1 MGNPVSPS
9 APHGYTAVNGPGWVQ
24 QLTEVYNRSEILS
37 YNLAYGGA
45 TVDSAIVAPYL
56 PTVLSF
62 RQQVNQE
69 FFPYYVE
76 TGANARWN
84 SNNALFCVFIGIND
98 IGNAWYKSNATAIF
112 DATFHVYAGL
122 LDELYHAGARNFLFI
137 NVPPVNLAPLTTS
150 QGPSSIS
157 AEGAAIEGF
166 NDWISNLAYSVE
178 YTYPDS
184 TVFQF
189 DTHSLFDQVLEYPAA
204 YPQTSGY
211 KNTTAF
217 CVAYENGTPALN
229 TFDPS
234 CGIPVDQYFW
244 LNSLHPTYHVQD
256 VMAQLIAQ
264 ELVAVPART

>member
-1 MGNPVSPS
+1 MGNPISS
-9 APHGYTAVNGPGWVQ
+9 GAPHGNTAVNGPGWIQ
-24 QLTEVYNRSEILS
+24 QLTEVYNQSKILS

-56 PTVLSF
+56 PSVISF

-76 TGANARWN
+76 ANTNANWN
-84 SNNALFCVFIGIND
+84 SYNALFCVFIGIND
-98 IGNAWYKSNATAIF
+98 IGNTWYRSNASAVF
-112 DATFHVYAGL
+112 GATFQVYAGL
-122 LDELYHAGARNFLFI
+122 LDELYQAGARNFLLL
-137 NVPPVNLAPLTTS
+137 NVPPVNLAPFTTS
-150 QGPSSIS
+150 QGASAIS

-166 NDWISNLAYSVE
+166 NNRISNLAYSVE
-178 YTYPDS
+178 YTYTDS

-189 DTHSLFDQVLEYPAA
+189 DTHSLFNQVLDYPAA
-204 YPQTSGY
+204 YSQTAGY

-217 CVAYENGTPALN
+217 CAAYKNGTPALN

-244 LNSLHPTYHVQD
+244 LNNLHPTYHIQD

-264 ELVAVPART
+264 ELAAVSPRT